1 MLKKSIVW
9 VLIVLGFLIG
19 TLSLILAIYDF
30 TLSKTVCNSYHSVFT
45 IETNSIDAKV
55 GYGTLVKGKLTN
67 TGGDDEYK
75 ITTGQGWIV
84 VRPNSFRLKTNESVD
99 LYIYISPISKGSFD
113 TYINAYSFCH
123 SNNQKIK
130 VNSI

>member
-1 MLKKSIVW
+1 MMKKSIVW
-9 VLIVLGFLIG
+9 LLIILGFLTG
-19 TLSLILAIYDF
+19 ALALILTIYDF

-45 IETNSIDAKV
+45 IETNKIDAKV

-75 ITTGQGWIV
+75 IDTTQGWIV
-84 VRPNSFRLKTNESVD
+84 VRPNNFRLKTNESVD
-99 LYIYISPISKGSFD
+99 LYIYISPINKGSFD

-123 SNNQKIK
+123 SNTQRIE
-130 VNSI
+130 VNSN